1 MKQNIIFK
9 TEHLTKRFTGMI
21 ANDDINLEIAE
32 GEILAIIGENGAG
45 KSTFCKMLTG
55 LYIPDDGCMYMNG
68 EKVDFQTPSDSMK
81 AGISMVYQERNL
93 VGLLNGAQN
102 ICLNREPKKN
112 GLIDEKETMRMALE
126 VRDRLGLTVPL
137 DVPVEK
143 LGDGEQQ
150 LIEIMRAF
158 VTNPKLLILD
168 EPTAS
173 LGEGEIEPFLRF
185 IKEIRDTMN
194 LAIIFISHKIDELYD
209 VADRIAVFTDGKN
222 VLTERKEDL
231 PQEKCIAA
239 MLRNN
244 TVGKVDVNHRDFE
257 ALQPLLKV
265 KSGEYDGKLHQLD
278 FEVRAGEAV
287 GVYGLVGAGRTECAE
302 YLYGLRRATKREF
315 EFDGETITKGSP
327 MDMIKKGI
335 VLVPEKRSN
344 GVFRSL
350 SIVDNVCNLFLNTEL
365 TSKVLGVVRKKK
377 CEEFTLKILQ
387 DNNVKYTNMAQPIS
401 GLSGGN
407 MQKVIIGRSVAVDGL
422 KLLILDEPTTG
433 MDVGAKQQI
442 YVKIRKLVDENNLG
456 VMFISSELE
465 ELMATCDRICVFAG
479 GNCITSFDRQ
489 HFDKHQI
496 LETAIRGRRIDA

>member
-1 MKQNIIFK
+1 MDKKIIFK

-55 LYIPDDGCMYMNG
+55 LYIPDGGCMYMNG
-68 EKVDFQTPSDSMK
+68 EKVDFKSPSDSMK

-93 VGLLNGAQN
+93 VGLLTGAQN

-112 GLIDEKETMRMALE
+112 GLIDEKETMRIAKE

-137 DVPVEK
+137 DIPVEK
-143 LGDGEQQ
+143 LGVGEQQ

-173 LGEGEIEPFLRF
+173 LGEGEIEPFLNF
-185 IKEIRDTMN
+185 VKEIRTTMN
-194 LAIIFISHKIDELYD
+194 IAIIFISHKIDELYEI
-209 VADRIAVFTDGKN
+209 ADRIAVFTDGKN

-244 TVGKVDVNHRDFE
+244 TVGKVDVKSRDFDS
-257 ALQPLLKV
+257 LQPLLKV
-265 KSGEYDGKLHQLD
+265 KSGEYDGKVHNLD
-278 FEVRAGEAV
+278 FEVREGEAV
-287 GVYGLVGAGRTECAE
+287 GFYGLVGAGRTECAE
-302 YLYGLRRATKREF
+302 YLYGLRHAVQREF
-315 EFDGETITKGSP
+315 EFCGETIKKGSP
-327 MDMIKKGI
+327 MEMIEKGI
-335 VLVPEKRSN
+335 VLIPEKRSN

-350 SIVDNVCNLFLNTEL
+350 SIVDNICNLFLNTDIA
-365 TSKVLGVVRKKK
+365 SKFLGVVNKKK
-377 CEEFTLKILQ
+377 SRDFTLKILT
-387 DNNVKYTNMAQPIS
+387 DNNVKYTNMNQAIS

-433 MDVGAKQQI
+433 MDVGAKHQI
-442 YVKIRKLVDENNLG
+442 YLKIRDLVEQKNIG
-456 VMFISSELE
+456 VMFISSELD
-465 ELMATCDRICVFAG
+465 ELLATCDRIYVFAG
-479 GNCITSFDRQ
+479 GNCVDGFERQ
-489 HFDKHQI
+489 HFDKRQI
-496 LETAIRGRRIDA
+496 LETAIRGRRVNA